1 MSMVIGMAE
10 TQKVT
15 VTLGTTQVAAIKD
28 LVARGQSSSVSG
40 FVQLAVDLA
49 LDDIRGWAD
58 MLRESLDA
66 TGGPATDAERAWA
79 EDVLRRGGVT

>member
-1 MSMVIGMAE
+1 MGMAE

-15 VTLGTTQVAAIKD
+15 VTLGTEQVAAIKD

-40 FVQLAVDLA
+40 FVQHAVDLA